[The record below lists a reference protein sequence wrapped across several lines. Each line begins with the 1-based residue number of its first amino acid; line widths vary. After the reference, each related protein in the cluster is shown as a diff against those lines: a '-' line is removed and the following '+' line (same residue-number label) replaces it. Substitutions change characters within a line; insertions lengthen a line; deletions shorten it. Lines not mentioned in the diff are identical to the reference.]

1 VCARAGSSD
10 VISFLI
16 FQFVRILCEGLMFQI
31 FNKLK
36 GLLSISERKRAL
48 LVFLLMLGT
57 AFLEMV
63 GVASIM
69 PFVAVLSDPQAVQ
82 KYEYLKYAYEFL
94 GFSSVKSF
102 LILLGFFVL
111 FLFVFSLGLKAFTTY
126 AVLRFSNMRAH
137 TFSYRL
143 LQGYLYKSYSFFLS
157 RNTAELS
164 KRIFSEV
171 GEVINGA
178 LIPAMKVVSGGLV
191 AIMISLLLLIV
202 EPVLTV
208 VVGVVLGG
216 AFVAVYISTRGLL
229 RRLGERRVYTNE
241 RRFVLATEAL
251 NGIKELKL
259 MGREGSY
266 LERFSIVSKSFAKD
280 VTISKAIGDL
290 PHFAIQAIA
299 FGGVLIL
306 VLYLMG
312 VHGGLQGALPIIA
325 LYAFAGYRLLPAFQ
339 EIFKNITQL
348 RFYDAALDSLADDL
362 EALPEGRCLQGASV
376 SSNKLS
382 GDICLDGIRFSYSG
396 SEKES
401 LSDISI
407 SIPKG
412 SSAAFVGST
421 GAGKSTLVDVILGL
435 IKPSSG
441 TLSVGDQVVHSARL
455 RDWQSNIGYV
465 PQNIFLA
472 DTSVAEN
479 IAFGIPIDEIDMAA
493 VERAAKAAHI
503 HDFIVGDLPQ
513 GYQSSVGERGIRLS
527 GGQRQRIGIAR
538 ALYHD
543 PDVVVFD
550 EATSALD
557 NATESSV
564 MEAINELRGQ
574 KTILLIAHRLSTV
587 ERCDTI
593 FMLEQGKVCASG
605 SYSELMSGSQQ
616 FARLASGN
624 Y

>member
-1 VCARAGSSD
+1 
-10 VISFLI
+10 
-16 FQFVRILCEGLMFQI
+16 MFRI

-36 GLLSISERKRAL
+36 SLLSASEKRRAL
-48 LVFLLMLGT
+48 MVFLLMLGT
-57 AFLEMV
+57 AFLEMI

-69 PFVAVLSDPQAVQ
+69 PFVAVLADPQAVQ
-82 KYEYLKYAYEFL
+82 KYEYLRLAYEVIGL
-94 GFSSVKSF
+94 PDVKSF
-102 LILLGFFVL
+102 LILLGIAVL
-111 FLFVFSLGLKAFTTY
+111 LLFVFSLGLKAFTTY

-137 TFSYRL
+137 AFSYRL
-143 LQGYLYKSYSFFLS
+143 LEGYLLRPYSFFLG

-191 AIMISLLLLIV
+191 AVMISMLLIV
-202 EPVLTV
+202 VEPLLTL

-216 AFVAVYISTRGLL
+216 AFIAVYISTRGLL

-241 RRFVLATEAL
+241 RRFVLASEAL

-259 MGREGSY
+259 MGREASY
-266 LERFSIVSKSFAKD
+266 LERFSQVSKSFAKD

-299 FGGVLIL
+299 FGGVLVL

-312 VHGGLQGALPIIA
+312 VHGGLQGALPVIA

-348 RFYDAALDSLADDL
+348 RFYDAALDSLAEDL
-362 EALPEGRCLQGASV
+362 ITLSADSFAQVESRSEGR
-376 SSNKLS
+376 LS
-382 GDICLDGIRFSYSG
+382 GDISLFGVEYRYPGAG
-396 SEKES
+396 SNS

-407 SIPKG
+407 TVAKG
-412 SSAAFVGST
+412 TSVAFVGTT
-421 GAGKSTLVDVILGL
+421 GAGKSTVVDLILGL
-435 IKPSSG
+435 LEPSAGSMR
-441 TLSVGDQVVHSARL
+441 VGEQLLQGESL
-455 RDWQSNIGYV
+455 KSWQRNIGYV
-465 PQNIFLA
+465 PQAIYLA
-472 DTSVAEN
+472 DASIAEN
-479 IAFGIPIDEIDMAA
+479 IAFGIPAHEIDMQA
-493 VERAAKAAHI
+493 VEKAAKAAHL
-503 HDFIVGDLPQ
+503 HDFIISELPE
-513 GYQSSVGERGIRLS
+513 GYQTSTGERGVRLS

-543 PDVVVFD
+543 PEVVVFD

-557 NATESSV
+557 NATEALV
-564 MEAINELRGQ
+564 MQAINELRGG
-574 KTILLIAHRLSTV
+574 KTIILIAHRLSTV

-593 FMLEQGKVCASG
+593 FMLEHGKLCASG
-605 SYSELMSGSQQ
+605 TYDELMLNSSAFG
-616 FARLASGN
+616 RLTSANS
-624 Y
+624 